1 MAGTIGLGPM
11 QVGKLCTVNRFAI
24 KCAIVIAATQLSGA
38 CTAVKQLLPFME
50 SPVATS
56 ESAVT
61 AMAALS
67 ELDEIDAY
75 IKLDNELLTTQ
86 VESVLE
92 GQVSMSPLFSFD
104 RLRVRSAQQ
113 VIALDVALRVL
124 NGQNEPLDAVA
135 EGDVILSFSGS
146 QLIWLPHF
154 SQLTINSTEFTFDG
168 ASYDQATPELEGRLL
183 DQFNKEIADAV
194 IVLGKNAIFLTPLP
208 LGTIEVG
215 AALADF
221 AGVSASGSHEL
232 GGVFTVAGSAIMIE
246 PSVTSIALDLEFIP
260 NISACPAD
268 LFVSRSAFASEVRD
282 REPVSV
288 TRFLGE
294 GEVESHFFTE
304 ISGATRSTA
313 VIHYWFA
320 DGVPV
325 WLEELPVEPSYR
337 WRTWSSN
344 RIEPKLAR
352 HWEVIV
358 VEKETGCILHSQAIR
373 VEPTAGPEQTE
384 DSPPPVTWEQFH
396 EAFEARV
403 TGFSILGQ
411 KPDIALIEV
420 RRPFLV
426 EALHT
431 SLKDIRI
438 EVNFNADHL
447 PPRTIEGV
455 LQPFSAEEIVCE
467 VRDCTAQRSCS
478 SGFTQ
483 CIRERDTRDC
493 TRCLFRNPLNNR
505 CVSEATDPICEAA
518 RAAQNAK
525 FEEERAACLEQ
536 EALEQEDCERLAA
549 QERASCELEANS
561 ERTACQAVKTAVAEN
576 AGLSEFADI
585 ELKFQAGGN
594 LSATFSNFSI
604 EGDLESLRLNLGL
617 SGTLRLDGSIRFA
630 PRQALGPL
638 AACMNAWQKSFQG
651 RVVLP
656 YQASSMIAPI
666 QTLPTDLTTRWSGYI
681 LSASINPAPLEAMFV
696 DNPGLLAGCH
706 IGLTVDT
713 VSGAVS
719 GAGSDYLS
727 GRYLLE
733 IQPSASRIRL
743 SDASLASG
751 DEEYRAPPLLGDT
764 HLKYE
769 ISD

>member
-1 MAGTIGLGPM
+1 M
-11 QVGKLCTVNRFAI
+11 QPGKLSTVNRFAI

-38 CTAVKQLLPFME
+38 CTTIKQFRPFQE
-50 SPVATS
+50 TPVAPS
-56 ESAVT
+56 QSAVM

-86 VESVLE
+86 LRSVLE
-92 GQVSMSPLFSFD
+92 AQVSLSPLFSVN
-104 RLRVRSAQQ
+104 RLKVRSARQ
-113 VIALDVALRVL
+113 IITLDVALSIL
-124 NGQNEPLDAVA
+124 NGQDQPLDAVA
-135 EGDVILSFSGS
+135 EGDIILSFSGS

-154 SQLTINSTEFTFDG
+154 SRLTVDSTEFTFDG
-168 ASYDQATPELEGRLL
+168 ETYDQATPELEERLL
-183 DQFNKEIADAV
+183 GRFNREIADAV

-221 AGVSASGSHEL
+221 ASVSASGSHEL

-268 LFVSRSAFASEVRD
+268 LFVSRSAFANEIRD
-282 REPVSV
+282 REPFSV

-325 WLEELPVEPSYR
+325 WLEELPVEPSDR

-344 RIEPKLAR
+344 RIEPRLAR

-373 VEPTAGPEQTE
+373 VEPPAGPEQSK
-384 DSPPPVTWEQFH
+384 DPPPPVTWAQFH
-396 EAFEARV
+396 EAFEDRV
-403 TGFSILGQ
+403 ADFSILGQ

-438 EVNFNADHL
+438 VVNFDADHL
-447 PPRTIEGV
+447 PSRTIEGV
-455 LQPFSAEEIVCE
+455 LQPFSAKDIVCE
-467 VRDCTAQRSCS
+467 VRDCSVQRSCS

-505 CVSEATDPICEAA
+505 CVSEGSDPICEAA
-518 RAAQNAK
+518 RTAQNAK
-525 FEEERAACLEQ
+525 FDEERAACLEQ
-536 EALEQEDCERLAA
+536 EALELEDCERLAT
-549 QERASCELEANS
+549 QELASCQLEANS

-576 AGLSEFADI
+576 AGLREFAEI
-585 ELKFQAGGN
+585 ELKFQTDGS
-594 LSATFSNFSI
+594 LSAAFSNFGI
-604 EGDLESLRLNLGL
+604 EGDLERLRLNLGL
-617 SGTLRLDGSIRFA
+617 SGALRLDGSIRFA
-630 PRQALGPL
+630 PRQDLGPL

-656 YQASSMIAPI
+656 YQPSTMIAPI
-666 QTLPTDLTTRWSGYI
+666 QTSPTDLTTQWSGYI

-696 DNPGLLAGCH
+696 DSPGLLAGCH

-713 VSGAVS
+713 VTRATS
-719 GAGSDYLS
+719 GAGSEYLS

-733 IQPSASRIRL
+733 IQPSAIQIRL
-743 SDASLASG
+743 SDATVASG
-751 DEEYRAPPLLGDT
+751 DVLYRAPPVLSDS

-769 ISD
+769 IGD

>member
-1 MAGTIGLGPM
+1 MAATTEFGRM
-11 QVGKLCTVNRFAI
+11 QTGKLSRVIKFVI

-38 CTAVKQLLPFME
+38 CTTIKQYLPFLE
-50 SPVATS
+50 TPAAPSQ
-56 ESAVT
+56 SAVM
-61 AMAALS
+61 AMAAMNDLT
-67 ELDEIDAY
+67 EIDAY

-86 VESVLE
+86 IGSVLE
-92 GQVSMSPLFSFD
+92 AQVSMSPLFSVS
-104 RLRVRSAQQ
+104 RLKVRSAQQ
-113 VIALDVALRVL
+113 VIAVDVALRVL

-154 SQLTINSTEFTFDG
+154 NRLAVESTEFTFDG
-168 ASYDQATPELEGRLL
+168 DAYDQATPELEERLL
-183 DQFNKEIADAV
+183 DRFNREIADAV

-221 AGVSASGSHEL
+221 ARVSASGSHEL

-246 PSVTSIALDLEFIP
+246 RSVTSIALDLEFIP

-268 LFVSRSAFASEVRD
+268 LVVSRSAFANEVRD
-282 REPVSV
+282 REPFSV

-294 GEVESHFFTE
+294 GGVESHFFTE

-325 WLEELPVEPSYR
+325 WLEELPVEPSHR

-344 RIEPKLAR
+344 LIEPRLAR

-373 VEPTAGPEQTE
+373 VEPPADPEQTE
-384 DSPPPVTWEQFH
+384 DPPPVTWEQFH
-396 EAFEARV
+396 AAFEDRV
-403 TGFSILGQ
+403 ADFSILGQ
-411 KPDIALIEV
+411 KPEIALIEV

-438 EVNFNADHL
+438 VVNFDADHL
-447 PPRTIEGV
+447 PPRTIKGT

-467 VRDCTAQRSCS
+467 VRDCSTQRSCS

-483 CIRERDTRDC
+483 CVRERDTRDC

-505 CVSEATDPICEAA
+505 CVSEGTDPICEAA
-518 RAAQNAK
+518 RTAQNEK
-525 FEEERAACLEQ
+525 FDEERAACLEQ
-536 EALEQEDCERLAA
+536 EALELEDCERLAA
-549 QERASCELEANS
+549 QELASCELEANS
-561 ERTACQAVKTAVAEN
+561 EQTACQAVKTAVAKN
-576 AGLSEFADI
+576 SGLPAFAEI
-585 ELKFQAGGN
+585 ELKLQTGGR
-594 LSATFSNFSI
+594 LSAAFSNFSI
-604 EGDLESLRLNLGL
+604 EGDLEGLRLNLGL

-630 PRQALGPL
+630 PKQAVGPL
-638 AACMNAWQKSFQG
+638 AACMNAWQKSFRG

-656 YQASSMIAPI
+656 YQPSSMIAPI
-666 QTLPTDLTTRWSGYI
+666 QTSPADLTTQWSGYI

-713 VSGAVS
+713 VARAIS

-743 SDASLASG
+743 SDATVASG
-751 DEEYRAPPLLGDT
+751 DEVYRAPPLLGDT

-769 ISD
+769 IGD